1 MRIHQILSP
10 EIRDKIPDISFV
22 RLIRLSLVP
31 EAPDQAMLRPESV
44 KSLAQFLEQSDWP
57 KNATLF
63 FTPRGNLELGWSEGG
78 YDCGIE
84 FKDVDSVESWKFE
97 V

>member
-10 EIRDKIPDISFV
+10 EIRDKIPDVSFV
-22 RLIRLSLVP
+22 CLIRLSLVP

-57 KNATLF
+57 ENAALLL
-63 FTPRGNLELGWSEGG
+63 TPHGNLELGWAEGG